1 MYETVK
7 KDISFPDKGLL
18 RQFVWLIRYHFHVM
32 LLLYVWFG
40 LVVCGLLA
48 PDARV
53 EQLGSSLIS
62 RGWHLS
68 LLSTLLVFP
77 WPVIYFI
84 RFRRQQGLP
93 DETDREKEIKE

>member
-1 MYETVK
+1 MDETIK
-7 KDISFPDKGLL
+7 KDISFPDKGLME
-18 RQFVWLIRYHFHVM
+18 QIVWLIRYHFHVM

-53 EQLGSSLIS
+53 EQLGSSLIT

-68 LLSTLLVFP
+68 VLSTLLVFP

-84 RFRRQQGLP
+84 RFRKEARLP
-93 DETDREKEIKE
+93 DETDGEYKIKE

>member
-1 MYETVK
+1 MTETTR

-18 RQFVWLIRYHFHVM
+18 KQIVWLIRYHFHVM
-32 LLLYVWFG
+32 MFLYVWFG
-40 LVVCGLLA
+40 LVVCGLVA

-53 EQLGSSLIS
+53 EQLGSSLMS

-68 LLSTLLVFP
+68 VLSTLLVFP

-84 RFRRQQGLP
+84 RFRRQAGISG
-93 DETDREKEIKE
+93 ETEEKKS

>member
-1 MYETVK
+1 MNDTVK

-18 RQFVWLIRYHFHVM
+18 SQIVWLLRYHFHVM
-32 LLLYVWFG
+32 LFLYVWFG

-53 EQLGSSLIS
+53 EQLGSSLVT

-84 RFRRQQGLP
+84 RFRKEARLP
-93 DETDREKEIKE
+93 DETEEKKDLKE